1 MKMKPTEED
10 LTTMAFDAALSS
22 YRGQGQDLF
31 EPMFDSKGSETVAHR
46 LIRQLER
53 MTDKLAECD
62 MTLDPF
68 GDDDWHLIQLA
79 IKLEYGIHFPAY
91 TAADGRGNSDE
102 PGFDMEEE
110 IVSTNET
117 DIRNA
122 VANALYDYCLTAGA
136 LAKDIGASLEQRLF
150 CDLLTELELN
160 CRDHDYEANENGGL
174 TEVQAKDFCDRLHT
188 AQRGLWAAVQIECK
202 RRTTNVSA
210 TTESEE
216 PEDASAASP
225 SEALPRTAT
234 PPQTIKLGEWGRKVT
249 TKVDPVRRAITFRGN
264 KGGDGK
270 TLICPSKSDKAW
282 NLVVRLLE
290 SSDPDGWVELEK
302 NERNSWR
309 QQFCRSSE
317 AATSQTK
324 TEHTNLREL
333 LHHIVTAKR
342 KGKTS
347 APTRIRIE
355 QRERTPLRAK
365 A

>member
-1 MKMKPTEED
+1 M
-10 LTTMAFDAALSS
+10 LTAGAFDEALCA
-22 YRGQGQDLF
+22 YREQGEALF
-31 EPMFDSKGSETVAHR
+31 ESLSGIHGVETGADRFIRR
-46 LIRQLER
+46 LKEMTNQL
-53 MTDKLAECD
+53 TDGTIILESF
-62 MTLDPF
+62 T
-68 GDDDWHLIQLA
+68 DDDWTLLRQALQ
-79 IKLEYGIHFPAY
+79 LEYGIHFPAY

-150 CDLLTELELN
+150 CDLLTKLELN

-174 TEVQAKDFCDRLHT
+174 TAVQAKKFCDRLHT

-234 PPQTIKLGEWGRKVT
+234 PPQTIILGEWGRKVT